1 MDIREK
7 LVKRGVWFRNDTMS
21 SKQAVAFSQRLES
34 MNYSALWLPESTG
47 RDPFVHM
54 ALLASHTSELIFAT
68 GIANIYHRHPG
79 MTKQSAAT
87 LAEMSNNRFLLG
99 LGVSHAPIV
108 EGIRHLNYSNPLKS
122 MRQYLEA
129 MQHSPYTSIPPSIE
143 PPCVLAALGPKML
156 ELAGEYTDGAH
167 PYFTTPEHTAMAK
180 EILGEGKML
189 CVEQKV
195 AMTANRDVA
204 HGVARSSYSRHASLP
219 NYRNNWKRLGF
230 TDEDI
235 DQGTDRFLDAIV
247 AWGTP
252 DQINTRLA
260 EHEEAGAT
268 HICIHPLNIGPE
280 HEESLWE
287 TLEALAPSTETL

>member
-1 MDIREK
+1 MQNK
-7 LVKRGVWFRNDTMS
+7 LRTRGVWFFTEAMDS
-21 SKQAVAFSQRLES
+21 DHAIAFAQKVES
-34 MNYSALWLPESTG
+34 LNYSALWLPETTG
-47 RDPFVHM
+47 RDPFSHISM
-54 ALLASHTSELIFAT
+54 LLANTERLVFAT
-68 GIANIYHRHPG
+68 GIVNIHHRHPG
-79 MTKQSAAT
+79 VTKQAATT
-87 LAEMSNNRFLLG
+87 LAEMCENRFLLG
-99 LGVSHAPIV
+99 LGVSHAPLV
-108 EGIRHLNYSNPLKS
+108 EGLRQLDYSKPLSAMRNYLT
-122 MRQYLEA
+122 A
-129 MQHSPYTSIPPSIE
+129 MKNSPYTSVPPSE
-143 PPCVLAALGPKML
+143 DPPCVLAALGPKML

-195 AMTANRDVA
+195 AMTTNRDVA

-260 EHEEAGAT
+260 QHEEAGAT
-268 HICIHPLNIGPE
+268 HICIHPLNIE
-280 HEESLWE
+280 SEFEESLWE
-287 TLEALAPSTETL
+287 TLEVLAPSV

>member
-1 MDIREK
+1 MDITKK
-7 LVKRGVWFRNDTMS
+7 LVKRGVWFRTDPMKSN
-21 SKQAVAFSQRLES
+21 QAVAFAQRVEE
-34 MNYSALWLPESTG
+34 MNYSALWLPEATG

-54 ALLASHTSELIFAT
+54 ALLAAHTSKLIFAT

-79 MTKQSAAT
+79 MTKQAAAT
-87 LAEMSNNRFLLG
+87 LAEMSDNRFLLG

-108 EGIRHLNYSNPLKS
+108 EGIRQLNYSKPLNS
-122 MRQYLEA
+122 MRQYLKT
-129 MQHSPYTSIPPSIE
+129 MQNSPYSSVSPSIE

-156 ELAGEYTDGAH
+156 ELAGECTDGAH

-180 EILGEGKML
+180 KILGTGKML

-195 AMTANRDVA
+195 ALTTNREVA
-204 HGVARSSYSRHASLP
+204 HGVARSAYSHHASLP

-230 TDEDI
+230 TDKDI
-235 DQGTDRFLDAIV
+235 DLGTDRFLDAII

-252 DQINTRLA
+252 DQINARLA

-268 HICIHPLNIGPE
+268 HICIHPLNLG
-280 HEESLWE
+280 EEAGSPSWE
-287 TLEALAPSTETL
+287 ALEALAPPC